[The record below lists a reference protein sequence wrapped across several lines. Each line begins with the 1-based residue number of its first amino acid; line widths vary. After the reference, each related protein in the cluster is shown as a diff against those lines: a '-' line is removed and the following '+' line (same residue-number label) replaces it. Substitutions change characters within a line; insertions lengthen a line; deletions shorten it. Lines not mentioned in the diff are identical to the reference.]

1 MKGRR
6 RSAKRVRLDETSCG
20 DRFLLLSPG
29 TARPGEQRNAQPWPE
44 WRPVMVAA
52 ICSTAAALYKEKE
65 TMRTD
70 GGPSACRRGDRG
82 GAGLYRRPTNATNRR
97 GKGRRQLLFLGG
109 GAGSWVRQHCTQDW
123 AHALIAH
130 AQQGGTGNSR
140 GWIRAQL
147 EGTASKTGR
156 RGGAGRNGFVRRMG
170 SWLASRRWRDVGVLH
185 AKNTRARWPRGLRWA
200 DGEAIRKRK

>member
-20 DRFLLLSPG
+20 DRFLRLSPG
-29 TARPGEQRNAQPWPE
+29 TARTGEQRNAQPWPE
-44 WRPVMVAA
+44 LRPVMVAA
-52 ICSTAAALYKEKE
+52 ICNTAAALYKEKE

-82 GAGLYRRPTNATNRR
+82 GAGLCRRPTNATNRR

-147 EGTASKTGR
+147 AAAGHGEQDRKKGR
-156 RGGAGRNGFVRRMG
+156 CWPQRFRAANGFLACFKAMARCWCAARKEHKGEVA
-170 SWLASRRWRDVGVLH
+170 SWAEVGRWRS
-185 AKNTRARWPRGLRWA
+185 N
-200 DGEAIRKRK
+200 